1 MTDQKPADF
10 VAFEDPGIK
19 IILGYAA
26 AGAVLISFGVLAL
39 DPSWTAK
46 TPGGHGSIKVFL
58 EAIIWLTQHVPPLV
72 SGIILIGLGVLSL
85 ACAGVGVL
93 YGIYWREPQLIV
105 DANGIESRSDDGEGR
120 LAWDDIASVR
130 ASDGVLRVNGKAGT
144 DISVATDDINKTVD
158 EVFAAVARHRPD
170 LLPAGSRLAAA

>member
-1 MTDQKPADF
+1 MSEQQPADF
-10 VAFEDPGIK
+10 VAFEDFGIG

-26 AGAVLISFGVLAL
+26 AGAALIWFGILAL

-72 SGIILIGLGVLSL
+72 SGSILIGLGLLSL
-85 ACAGVGVL
+85 ACATIGIL
-93 YGIYWREPQLIV
+93 HGIYWREPQLIV

-130 ASDGVLRVNGKAGT
+130 ASDGVLRVNGNGGT
-144 DISVATDDINKTVD
+144 DISVATDEIDKSVNA
-158 EVFAAVARHRPD
+158 VFAAIARHRPD
-170 LLPAGSRLAAA
+170 LLPAGSHQ